1 MKIGKEV
8 LYLTR
13 SEVQKTGLTMKE
25 YIDLM
30 EEAHRDKG
38 NKAILMPPKLTLQPN
53 ENLFMLGMG
62 CVVER
67 TGAAGIKWLSGCAT
81 NRDKGLPRFTG
92 FVILN
97 DLETGAP
104 VCIMD
109 ATYLTAMRTAAVS
122 GLALRYLANKD
133 SRVVGVYGCG
143 MEGRTNL
150 EAAICECPE
159 ICQVYAWAPRRA
171 SVERYIEEMRE
182 KFPHVRIEASEDP
195 KQVMREADI
204 FLGSSPVTHGDEF
217 KLVRA
222 DWLKPGLTAV
232 PVNTESHFYDEAV
245 EQFHKIYID
254 DTAMYELCREKGHY
268 KTLKETP
275 PELSELLTGG
285 TAGREGKEQ
294 KIITFTEGVGLND
307 VACGEKIFRLAL
319 EMGIGTMLPLE

>member
-1 MKIGKEV
+1 MNTGREV
-8 LYLTR
+8 LYLTQSDVR
-13 SEVQKTGLTMKE
+13 AVGLTMKD
-25 YIDLM
+25 YIDFI

-38 NKAILMPPKLTLQPN
+38 NGAIVMPPKLTVEPN

-62 CVVER
+62 CAVKR

-81 NRDKGLPRFTG
+81 NRDKGLPRFMG

-122 GLALRYLANKD
+122 GLALRYLANPD
-133 SRVVGVYGCG
+133 SQVVGVYGCG

-150 EAAICECPE
+150 EAAICECPG
-159 ICQVYAWAPRRA
+159 IRQVYAWAPRRE
-171 SVERYIEEMRE
+171 SVELYVAQMSK
-182 KFPHVRIEASEDP
+182 KFPEVHIEASENP
-195 KQVMREADI
+195 EQVMREADI

-217 KLVRA
+217 RLIRG

-245 EQFHKIYID
+245 ECFDKVYID

-268 KTLKETP
+268 KTFKETP
-275 PELSELLTGG
+275 PELSELLTGRVM
-285 TAGREGKEQ
+285 GREKKEER
-294 KIITFTEGVGLND
+294 IITFTEGIGLND
-307 VACGEKIFRLAL
+307 VACGERIFRLAM
-319 EMGIGTMLPLE
+319 EQKIGTILPL

>member
-1 MKIGKEV
+1 MNIGREV
-8 LYLTR
+8 LYLTQSDVR
-13 SEVQKTGLTMKE
+13 AVGLTMKD

-38 NKAILMPPKLTLQPN
+38 NGAVVMPPKLTVEPN

-62 CVVER
+62 CAINR

-122 GLALRYLANKD
+122 GLALRYLANQD
-133 SRVVGVYGCG
+133 SQVVGVYGCG
-143 MEGRTNL
+143 MEGRSNL
-150 EAAICECPE
+150 EAAICECPG
-159 ICQVYAWAPRRA
+159 IRQVYAWAPRRE
-171 SVERYIEEMRE
+171 SVDLYVEEMSR
-182 KFPHVRIEASEDP
+182 KFPGVQIEACEDP

-217 KLVRA
+217 RLIRA

-232 PVNTESHFYDEAV
+232 PVNTESHFYHEAV
-245 EQFHKIYID
+245 EEFDKIYID
-254 DTAMYELCREKGHY
+254 DTAMYELCRERGHY
-268 KTLKETP
+268 QTLKETP
-275 PELSELLTGG
+275 PELSDLLIGR
-285 TAGREGKEQ
+285 ASGREKKEER
-294 KIITFTEGVGLND
+294 IITFTEGIGLND
-307 VACGEKIFRLAL
+307 VACGEKIFRLAM
-319 EMGIGTMLPLE
+319 ERKIGTMLPL

>member
-1 MKIGKEV
+1 MEIGKEV
-8 LYLTR
+8 LYLTQADVR
-13 SEVQKTGLTMKE
+13 AVGLTMKD

-38 NKAILMPPKLTLQPN
+38 NGEVTMPPKLTVQPR
-53 ENLFMLGMG
+53 EELFMLGMG
-62 CVVER
+62 CAVER

-92 FVILN
+92 FIIMN

-104 VCIMD
+104 VCVMD
-109 ATYLTAMRTAAVS
+109 ATYVTAMRTAAVS

-150 EAAICECPE
+150 EAALCECPQIE
-159 ICQVYAWAPRRA
+159 KVYAWAPRQ
-171 SVERYIEEMRE
+171 VTVDRYVEEMRE
-182 KFPHVRIEASEDP
+182 KFPSVSIEGSRDP
-195 KQVMREADI
+195 EQVMREADV

-232 PVNTESHFYDEAV
+232 PVNADSHFYEEAV
-245 EQFHKIYID
+245 DAFDKIFID
-254 DTAMYELCREKGHY
+254 DTAMMELCWAMGHY
-268 KTLKETP
+268 KTIKEAP
-275 PELSELLTGG
+275 PELSHLVTGR
-285 TAGREGKEQ
+285 AEGRKEHGER
-294 KIITFTEGVGLND
+294 IITFTEGIGLDD
-307 VACGEKIFRLAL
+307 VACGARIFGLAMEKGLGR
-319 EMGIGTMLPLE
+319 MLPL